1 MDMDYLKT
9 GVRGSIFTD
18 IVQAAKY
25 HSEHGGTNAGWFS
38 VPRQVFCLI
47 DFLGSIA
54 YNNDPKKRED
64 EASTRKAVKF
74 IKEFFP
80 KHYKPYANLLVALW
94 RHGTV
99 HNFVP
104 SVYFVMQGN
113 QKTIVNWT
121 SNRSDEK
128 HNRVVN
134 MKTFNKKGS
143 EDTIYLS
150 TNICQLGDDLLSAF
164 DKFIQRIE
172 NKSSFKNGCL
182 RRLKRALSMKNC
194 MTLSR
199 TGKAEK
205 IELKN
210 QILLAKDSTEGEVDD
225 NLQVTWY

>member
-1 MDMDYLKT
+1 
-9 GVRGSIFTD
+9 
-18 IVQAAKY
+18 
-25 HSEHGGTNAGWFS
+25 
-38 VPRQVFCLI
+38 VFCLI
-47 DFLGSIA
+47 DLLGSIA

-64 EASTRKAVKF
+64 GASTRKAVKF
-74 IKEFFP
+74 IKEFFS

-94 RHGTV
+94 HHGTI

-104 SVYFVMQGN
+104 SVYFVLQGN
-113 QKTIVNWT
+113 QKSIVNWT
-121 SNRSDEK
+121 SNRSDEQ

-150 TNICQLGDDLLSAF
+150 INICQLGDDLLSAI

-172 NKSSFKNGCL
+172 NKSSSKNGCL

-194 MTLSR
+194 MTLSG